1 MPLVGSVG
9 VSGGNG
15 GGKWGE
21 MVDSGEKWG

>member
-9 VSGGNG
+9 VGGGNG
-15 GGKWGE
+15 GGQGGE